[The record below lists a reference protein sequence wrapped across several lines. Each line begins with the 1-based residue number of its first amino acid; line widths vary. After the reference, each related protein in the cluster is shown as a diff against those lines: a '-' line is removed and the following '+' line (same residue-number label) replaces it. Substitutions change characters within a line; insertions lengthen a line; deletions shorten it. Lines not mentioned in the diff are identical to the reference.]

1 MKTLPFK
8 PTAVIFDMDGVITD
22 TMGFHYKAWKKA
34 LNAYGIKAGY
44 CDIYL
49 REGQKGLDTAL
60 EMMQEQKI
68 NPLPDKAQE
77 ILKLKEDIFKKISHP
92 RLMKGAAELLTD
104 LKKEGYKMALVTG
117 TARREVGHILPPD
130 LLKLFDYTLTGD
142 EVKAGKPDPEP
153 YVKALEVLKLAPQE
167 AVVIENA
174 PFGIASA
181 KGAGIYC
188 IAVCTYLEEKHLK
201 EADLILK
208 NLSEVDIVLLKAH
221 SEVLK

>member
-1 MKTLPFK
+1 MKILPFR
-8 PTAVIFDMDGVITD
+8 PEAVIFDMDGVITD
-22 TMGFHYKAWKKA
+22 TMGFHFKAWKKA
-34 LNAYGIKAGY
+34 LSAYGIKAGY

-60 EMMQEQKI
+60 EMMQEQNI
-68 NPLPDKAQE
+68 DSSLDKAQE
-77 ILKLKEDIFKKISHP
+77 ILQLKEDIFKKISHP
-92 RLMKGAAELLTD
+92 KLMKGASGLLVD

-117 TARREVGHILPPD
+117 TARREVGHILPTD

-153 YVKALEVLKLAPQE
+153 YTRALEALELSSQE

-174 PFGIASA
+174 PFGITSA
-181 KGAGIYC
+181 KRAGIYC
-188 IAVCTYLEEKHLK
+188 IAVCTYLEEEHLQ

-208 NLSEVDIVLLKAH
+208 SLKEVDETLLKAH
-221 SEVLK
+221 C

>member
-1 MKTLPFK
+1 MKSLFFRPQ
-8 PTAVIFDMDGVITD
+8 AVIFDMDGVITD

-34 LNAYGIKAGY
+34 LVAYGIKVGH

-60 EMMQEQKI
+60 EMMQERNI
-68 NPLPDKAQE
+68 DFSDDKARE
-77 ILKLKEDIFKKISHP
+77 ILKLKEDIFKQISHP
-92 RLMKGAAELLTD
+92 KLMRGAPELLAD

-117 TARREVGHILPPD
+117 TARREVSHILPSK
-130 LLKLFDYTLTGD
+130 LLKLFDFTLTGN

-153 YVKALEVLKLAPQE
+153 YNRALEVLKLQPRE

-174 PFGIASA
+174 PFGITSA

-188 IAVCTYLEEKHLK
+188 IAVCTYLEAKYLQD
-201 EADLILK
+201 ADLILK
-208 NLSEVDIVLLKAH
+208 NLKEVDKVLLKAH
-221 SEVLK
+221 HHY